1 RLRGY
6 MRHYVATALAVLVFV
21 AASSVY
27 VRRAVP
33 VVARPAVLPA
43 ADVLIIG
50 HRGAAGLAPEN
61 TIPAFEAALR
71 HGAHM
76 LELDVWPTG
85 DGAVVVLHDETVDR
99 TTDGAGR
106 VTEMTLA
113 QVQSLDAGYRFTA
126 DGGVTYPWRGRGVV
140 IPTLADVL
148 REFPDTPFVIEIKY
162 ADPAFV
168 PTVLDVIDAAGA
180 RGRVMIGSFHDAV
193 VQRVREL
200 APDVP
205 TSYGQ
210 GEAIRVVIAQ

>member
-1 RLRGY
+1 PLLLYPLYQTSTSEQLIGFFIGFFTAETLAGQMVPFRARVGFVQQVVKLLIGYVGFAALIAMHMLFVPVGLPAVLGYSIIGIWISMGAPALFQLLGLAGEPPVLRVDRRLRGY

-85 DGAVVVLHDETVDR
+85 DGAV
-99 TTDGAGR
+99 
-106 VTEMTLA
+106 
-113 QVQSLDAGYRFTA
+113 
-126 DGGVTYPWRGRGVV
+126 
-140 IPTLADVL
+140 
-148 REFPDTPFVIEIKY
+148 
-162 ADPAFV
+162 
-168 PTVLDVIDAAGA
+168 
-180 RGRVMIGSFHDAV
+180 
-193 VQRVREL
+193 
-200 APDVP
+200 
-205 TSYGQ
+205 
-210 GEAIRVVIAQ
+210 